1 MIVYVELEQVA
12 YTMFLDA
19 FVTELKLNGGCP
31 EQEGSGVGEGG
42 GEVPIC
48 HEILLLRSAR
58 FIKILLLKH
67 SLFVF
72 QRIDRLSMFPF

>member
-1 MIVYVELEQVA
+1 
-12 YTMFLDA
+12 MFLDA
-19 FVTELKLNGGCP
+19 FVTELKFNGGCP
-31 EQEGSGVGEGG
+31 EQEGSGVGG
-42 GEVPIC
+42 GEDPIC

-58 FIKILLLKH
+58 FIKILLLEH

>member
-1 MIVYVELEQVA
+1 MVA
-12 YTMFLDA
+12 VQNRRGA
-19 FVTELKLNGGCP
+19 GW
-31 EQEGSGVGEGG
+31 GG
-42 GEVPIC
+42 GGLGEDPIC

-58 FIKILLLKH
+58 FIKILLLEH

>member
-1 MIVYVELEQVA
+1 MVTAWYPVMIFYWKANSKCAFCWVIVYVELEQVA

-42 GEVPIC
+42 GGGSNLPWDFAFEVCPV
-48 HEILLLRSAR
+48 H
-58 FIKILLLKH
+58 
-67 SLFVF
+67 
-72 QRIDRLSMFPF
+72 

>member
-42 GEVPIC
+42 GGGSNLP
-48 HEILLLRSAR
+48 
-58 FIKILLLKH
+58 
-67 SLFVF
+67 
-72 QRIDRLSMFPF
+72 

>member
-1 MIVYVELEQVA
+1 MFNWSTVA

-19 FVTELKLNGGCP
+19 FVTELKFNGGCP
-31 EQEGSGVGEGG
+31 EQEGSGVGGG
-42 GEVPIC
+42 GGKDLIC
-48 HEILLLRSAR
+48 HKLLLLRSAR

>member
-1 MIVYVELEQVA
+1 MHNVPGCLRHK
-12 YTMFLDA
+12 
-19 FVTELKLNGGCP
+19 LKFNGGRP
-31 EQEGSGVGEGG
+31 EQEGSKGG
-42 GEVPIC
+42 GGDPIC
-48 HEILLLRSAR
+48 HEILVLRSAR

>member
-1 MIVYVELEQVA
+1 M
-12 YTMFLDA
+12 
-19 FVTELKLNGGCP
+19 G
-31 EQEGSGVGEGG
+31 GG
-42 GEVPIC
+42 GEDPIC

>member
-1 MIVYVELEQVA
+1 
-12 YTMFLDA
+12 MFLDA
-19 FVTELKLNGGCP
+19 FVTELKFNGGCP
-31 EQEGSGVGEGG
+31 EQEGSGVGGG
-42 GEVPIC
+42 GVEEPIC

>member
-1 MIVYVELEQVA
+1 
-12 YTMFLDA
+12 MFLDA
-19 FVTELKLNGGCP
+19 FVTELKFNGGCP
-31 EQEGSGVGEGG
+31 EQEGSGAGG
-42 GEVPIC
+42 GGGRGADPIC

-58 FIKILLLKH
+58 LIKILLLKH